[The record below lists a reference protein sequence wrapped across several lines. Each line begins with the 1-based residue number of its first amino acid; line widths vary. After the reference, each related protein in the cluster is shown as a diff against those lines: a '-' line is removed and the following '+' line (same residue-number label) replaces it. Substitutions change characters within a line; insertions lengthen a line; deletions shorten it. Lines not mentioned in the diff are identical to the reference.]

1 MFKAK
6 REIIKIDQL
15 LSQENYWKPAI
26 QILMNSKLY
35 DIAIVVKRLD
45 RDFPEYNHALREY
58 RNNTSES
65 NS

>member
-1 MFKAK
+1 
-6 REIIKIDQL
+6 
-15 LSQENYWKPAI
+15 
-26 QILMNSKLY
+26 MNSKLY